1 MKICLIGEYSGNLE
15 EGMRKTAFYLS
26 KELSKHHQV
35 LTLDIKK
42 LFFRD
47 FWRKNK
53 DFNPQV
59 IHYIPG
65 PSVIS
70 FIIVK
75 MLAFY
80 SKIAKTV
87 ISATHPFL
95 PSFSKKI
102 IPLFKPDLILV
113 QSSETEKL
121 FNNLGC
127 ETKFLPS
134 GIDVRKLKPSE
145 VKEKRRLRE
154 KYGIDKEKFV
164 ILHVGPIKEGRGI
177 EIFKNLE
184 AKGYEVIIIGNRST
198 GIEKQIYQSIIQS
211 GCKVWTKYFEHIEE
225 IYALSD
231 CYLFPTSPEN
241 KLNAI
246 EMPLSVLE
254 SMSCNLP
261 VITTKFGALP
271 KVFEEGDGL
280 FFVENEREIFM
291 VLEKIKNTNMKVK
304 TREKVLPY
312 SWENIGKRLEK
323 IYSNLIVGEKNEN

>member
-35 LTLDIKK
+35 LALDIKK

-47 FWRKNK
+47 FWRKSK

-80 SKIAKTV
+80 SKNAKTV
-87 ISATHPFL
+87 IYATHPFL

-134 GIDVRKLKPSE
+134 GIDVRKFIPAS
-145 VKEKRRLRE
+145 VKIKEELRE

-164 ILHVGPIKEGRGI
+164 ILHVGSIKEGRGI
-177 EIFKNLE
+177 EIFKNLA

-280 FFVENEREIFM
+280 FFVENEREIFT
-291 VLEKIKNTNMKVK
+291 VLEKIKNTNMRVK
-304 TREKVLPY
+304 TREKVLSY
-312 SWENIGKRLEK
+312 SWENIGKRLEE
-323 IYSNLIVGEKNEN
+323 IYSNLMVGEKNEN